1 MTDQGD
7 NDFDRFDDVFHQYG
21 DDVDEDRDKTADFD
35 QIYVNMDKG
44 NNDDDHDEIDD
55 FIAAQ
60 LFDLENNPVI
70 EIQTEEEYLS
80 QKLSQLSASG
90 KTKDKFSNE
99 PTTTAKKRLATHV
112 NTKRR
117 IDALKRG
124 KRFYNAFQCVF
135 NMKHIETQLENF

>member
-1 MTDQGD
+1 
-7 NDFDRFDDVFHQYG
+7 YG

-90 KTKDKFSNE
+90 KTKDKSSNE
-99 PTTTAKKRLATHV
+99 
-112 NTKRR
+112 
-117 IDALKRG
+117 
-124 KRFYNAFQCVF
+124 
-135 NMKHIETQLENF
+135 